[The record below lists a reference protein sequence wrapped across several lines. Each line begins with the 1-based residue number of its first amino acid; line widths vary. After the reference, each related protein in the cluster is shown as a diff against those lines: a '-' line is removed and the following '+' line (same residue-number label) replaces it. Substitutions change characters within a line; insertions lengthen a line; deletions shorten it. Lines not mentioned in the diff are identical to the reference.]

1 MDLEVAKARLTQ
13 IIAERSYGT
22 GVTITLA
29 SGRTSDFY
37 FDLKPTMLHPEG
49 AALIGRLV
57 AAAAAE
63 AGADYVGG
71 LEMGAVPVATAAAAA
86 SHGLGRPIP
95 AFFIRKQV
103 KEHGTQSQVEGLAKG
118 ETINGKTVVVVEDVT
133 TTGGSALKAVEVLR
147 AEGAEIA
154 SVITI
159 VDRQEGAAQ
168 TFAEAGLTFAPILT
182 RQDFL

>member
-1 MDLEVAKARLTQ
+1 MDLADAKARLIQ

-37 FDLKPTMLHPEG
+37 FNLTPTMLHPEG

-57 AAAAAE
+57 AARAAE
-63 AGADYVGG
+63 AGADCVGG

-86 SHGLGRPIP
+86 SHDLGRAIP
-95 AFFIRKQV
+95 AFFIRKQI
-103 KEHGTQSQVEGLAKG
+103 KEHGTQSRVEGLAKG
-118 ETINGKTVVVVEDVT
+118 ESISGKRVVVVEDVT
-133 TTGGSALKAVEVLR
+133 TTGGSALKSVDVLK
-147 AEGAEIA
+147 AEGAEVL
-154 SVITI
+154 SVMTI
-159 VDRQEGAAQ
+159 VDRQEGASD
-168 TFAEAGLTFAPILT
+168 TFAKAGLTFIPILT